1 MARYLVLEDEEVEP
15 DDTCH
20 EERKGIAVKRGMKS
34 MDAHVGQAGVLG
46 RIVDLKPDGNSLF
59 ALALLAFLILLIGAP
74 VAMVILMSLRTGFP
88 GEGGPLTL
96 ANFIEAYS
104 DLATYQ
110 VLINTLLFSVG
121 AVAVALLFAVP
132 LVWLLMRTDIPFK
145 NTFYVFMTVGILIP
159 VFLRTIAWIL
169 LLSPRIGLLNQWL
182 QQIIGLD
189 KPPLSLYNIPGMA
202 FIQGV
207 SFVPGAFFMLA
218 AAYRSMDPSLEEA
231 AYTAGVGKLRTFFKI
246 NIPITLPAIAAVM
259 VYLFMTA
266 IAVFE
271 VPAIIGLPA
280 RILVLSSLIY
290 TSTTPATGL
299 PSYGMAGAYGAVM
312 LALGLILAYFYVRL
326 VKQGK
331 KYTVI
336 TGRGYRP
343 KEIALGRWKWPAIA
357 FVLLY
362 LSMEVFIPFLVL
374 LWTSLLPHLQLPS
387 AAALSTI
394 TMKNYLNI
402 PDYAGAR
409 PFINTAIL
417 MFGVPTGAM
426 ILSVLI
432 SWVVVRTQVNF
443 RGLLDTVAFLP
454 HAMPSI
460 LLAVGLGY
468 LGLAYRN
475 IFPLYG
481 TIFIIMIAHIINWI
495 AYGTRTTNSVMIQV
509 HRELE
514 EAGKVSG
521 ASTPRVLWRII
532 LPLIA
537 AGVFNSWIWIG
548 MLSYREVTMAL
559 TLFTRH
565 SVVVSTIVFQFWGS
579 GWIPEVSALGV
590 VLIIFAVIVVGSLR
604 IALSRLGEIGSAS

>member
-1 MARYLVLEDEEVEP
+1 MKAEPARTAVLESWGSV
-15 DDTCH
+15 T
-20 EERKGIAVKRGMKS
+20 
-34 MDAHVGQAGVLG
+34 
-46 RIVDLKPDGNSLF
+46 RIRQHGTTLFAALLF
-59 ALALLAFLILLIGAP
+59 ALLCLVIGVP
-74 VAMVILMSLRTGFP
+74 VTMVILMSLRTGFP
-88 GEGGPLTL
+88 GETSPLTL
-96 ANFIEAYS
+96 VNFISVYA
-104 DLATYQ
+104 DPGTYEI
-110 VLINTLLFSVG
+110 LLNTLFFAVG
-121 AVAVALLFAVP
+121 SVAVCLFFTVP
-132 LVWLLMRTDIPFK
+132 LVWLLTRTDLPLK
-145 NTFYVFMTVGILIP
+145 KTVYVLLTVGILIP

-169 LLSPRIGLLNQWL
+169 LLSPRIGLINRWL
-182 QQIIGLD
+182 QQIFALEG
-189 KPPLSLYNIPGMA
+189 PPLSLYNLGGMA

-231 AYTAGVGKLRTFFKI
+231 AYTSGVSKLRTFLKI

-290 TSTTPATGL
+290 SSTTPTIGL
-299 PSYGMAGAYGAVM
+299 PSYGRAGAYGAVM
-312 LALGLILAYFYVRL
+312 LFLGLFLAFLYVRL

-336 TGRGYRP
+336 TGKGYRP
-343 KEIALGRWKWPAIA
+343 REIPLGGWKWPALA
-357 FVLLY
+357 FVFIY
-362 LSMEVFIPFLVL
+362 LAMEVFIPFLVL
-374 LWTSLLPHLQLPS
+374 LWASLLPYLQLPS
-387 AAALSTI
+387 MSALSSI
-394 TMKNYLNI
+394 TLKHYIGI
-402 PDYAGAR
+402 PNHTGAL

-417 MFGVPTGAM
+417 MFAVPTATM

-432 SWVVVRTQVNF
+432 SWVVIRTQVSF
-443 RGLLDTVAFLP
+443 RGLLDTLAFLP
-454 HAMPSI
+454 HAVPGI
-460 LLAVGLGY
+460 LLAVGLAY

-481 TIFIIMIAHIINWI
+481 TIFIIILAHSINWI

-514 EAGKVSG
+514 EAGKVAG
-521 ASTPRVLWRII
+521 ASTPTVLARII

-537 AGVFNSWIWIG
+537 AGILNSWIWIG

-559 TLFTRH
+559 TLYTRK
-565 SVVVSTIVFQFWGS
+565 SVVISTVVWQFWGS

-590 VLIIFAVIVVGSLR
+590 VLIVFALIVVGSVRL
-604 IALSRLGEIGSAS
+604 ALSRFGEIGGTS